1 MIDSRWILD
10 KEYLRGRERCV
21 LDQVVQ
27 SLTDHDAGSI
37 SGMIEEYIVS
47 VHGGLV

>member
-1 MIDSRWILD
+1 MLCGIWTLD
-10 KEYLRGRERCV
+10 KEYLRVRDRVV